1 VINFIDKVAVANF
14 RCLPDQDVG
23 PFGVFNLIFG
33 SNGSGKTSLFEAIEI
48 GLTGSSARV
57 GMREDMQKVVSR
69 HGNAEVTVYGADE
82 KVLGRFLG
90 GKLEGGPQAQIRA
103 LFDLNVRGQ
112 KASYLLPR
120 LFRIHNI
127 LYSETIVSFLRAEY
141 KSDLNAALVEL
152 AAGAETVQT
161 WNKLEAAS
169 RHASAMRKE
178 LETKLARSDQE
189 VQRLQTIVS
198 ELASQDEEHLQKY
211 GHKLVANI
219 PKDLWDDGKVPPVE
233 PFAEFLVQ
241 VSRVAPRLSNTLDML
256 EEMAKSEAVTEMKT
270 LKSINKSK
278 EAAETAV
285 DDARRSRDELKKKLN
300 KYMQSR
306 MELQK
311 SRKHSRKRVSA
322 LKSTKEGCTSIV
334 EFLEIL
340 REWAAEM
347 RAYQLDKELQIKKAT
362 LSEACQCWTEIDV
375 ELRSLPSIDFLV
387 GKMVEHNRLKDKAS
401 SLKKKADKAIT
412 AERENQTSLTETE
425 ELLRSSRESWSAVQE
440 AVRDLYVQLHSLH
453 DLYPSRECP
462 ACGHDWESEQGLAA
476 ATSRHFEKL
485 SDILGK
491 PSENLATLL
500 STRDKLQAALQK
512 VAKERKLITKKQSV
526 VEDQLGTIEDELHAT
541 IARANQILKAV
552 SSEDSSIDTT
562 PLELETIGD
571 KYKNFPFEKIRSQ
584 VRSSKAAL
592 EAVESRLRSLW
603 DDIRLEEFLKQK
615 DKFEDHAVE
624 TSTMLKTLD
633 LDLELPKDWDISALI
648 ALGNSVSA
656 ELHTTNVKLAE
667 LNREF
672 EAQEKQLA
680 QLDESLRVTRNE
692 LKDDDKLIEERAE
705 EYSKVNHVANLAEKL
720 ASLGLINR
728 RGSLQLEKSRG
739 TITDAKEDAAYLVE
753 EGPRY
758 VKKLQE
764 ESRVREE
771 LDRAQNAA
779 NSADRDFRAAQQL
792 EEKFSSLPKPGSA
805 ETNTLVSMAGSVS
818 EIFRRL
824 HWPFDF
830 VNVEF
835 EDLDGRLEVLV
846 EPRFA
851 PGDRIPAHQRLSAG
865 QRAALAVSVFWTL
878 NTSRESV
885 PKVMLMDEPVQ
896 NIDEINALNFL
907 DSLRWLVER
916 GGRQVF
922 FATSSRRLAGLV
934 RKKFAYLEHKFVE
947 VDLERRGEV
956 GEVVVN
962 RDFPRGRRAK
972 LSRASS

>member
-412 AERENQTSLTETE
+412 AERENQTSLTEM
-425 ELLRSSRESWSAVQE
+425 
-440 AVRDLYVQLHSLH
+440 
-453 DLYPSRECP
+453 
-462 ACGHDWESEQGLAA
+462 LA
-476 ATSRHFEKL
+476 
-485 SDILGK
+485 
-491 PSENLATLL
+491 PTLF
-500 STRDKLQAALQK
+500 
-512 VAKERKLITKKQSV
+512 RKRFQS
-526 VEDQLGTIEDELHAT
+526 
-541 IARANQILKAV
+541 QI
-552 SSEDSSIDTT
+552 
-562 PLELETIGD
+562 
-571 KYKNFPFEKIRSQ
+571 
-584 VRSSKAAL
+584 
-592 EAVESRLRSLW
+592 
-603 DDIRLEEFLKQK
+603 
-615 DKFEDHAVE
+615 
-624 TSTMLKTLD
+624 
-633 LDLELPKDWDISALI
+633 
-648 ALGNSVSA
+648 
-656 ELHTTNVKLAE
+656 
-667 LNREF
+667 
-672 EAQEKQLA
+672 
-680 QLDESLRVTRNE
+680 
-692 LKDDDKLIEERAE
+692 
-705 EYSKVNHVANLAEKL
+705 
-720 ASLGLINR
+720 
-728 RGSLQLEKSRG
+728 
-739 TITDAKEDAAYLVE
+739 
-753 EGPRY
+753 
-758 VKKLQE
+758 
-764 ESRVREE
+764 
-771 LDRAQNAA
+771 
-779 NSADRDFRAAQQL
+779 
-792 EEKFSSLPKPGSA
+792 
-805 ETNTLVSMAGSVS
+805 
-818 EIFRRL
+818 
-824 HWPFDF
+824 
-830 VNVEF
+830 
-835 EDLDGRLEVLV
+835 
-846 EPRFA
+846 
-851 PGDRIPAHQRLSAG
+851 
-865 QRAALAVSVFWTL
+865 
-878 NTSRESV
+878 
-885 PKVMLMDEPVQ
+885 
-896 NIDEINALNFL
+896 
-907 DSLRWLVER
+907 
-916 GGRQVF
+916 
-922 FATSSRRLAGLV
+922 
-934 RKKFAYLEHKFVE
+934 
-947 VDLERRGEV
+947 
-956 GEVVVN
+956 
-962 RDFPRGRRAK
+962 
-972 LSRASS
+972 